1 MRGKVGDILTI
12 KGDWL
17 YDWSKLYQSLIGY
30 DKILHNK
37 KINKAYENDMILF
50 FESYFCEL
58 FEEKYLIFLKLITN
72 SMFFS
77 LIPLHNNEKCIEYY
91 NLITDL

>member
-1 MRGKVGDILTI
+1 MRGKVGEVLTI

-37 KINKAYENDMILF
+37 KFSKKYENYMIDF
-50 FESYFCEL
+50 FEKYFCKL
-58 FEEKYLIFLKLITN
+58 FDKKYLVFLKMITD
-72 SMFFS
+72 SMIFS
-77 LIPLHNNEKCIEYY
+77 LIPLHDNEKCIEYY
-91 NLITDL
+91 NLII